1 MTRPIITKFDAL
13 DAFSITRRKPAPKLR
28 QYLITWPCG
37 STWQFDRTDLDVPE
51 YRDGDQNGVTCCFD
65 TVREAIDC
73 LQGLGCKV
81 ELLS

>member
-1 MTRPIITKFDAL
+1 MSDIITNFAD
-13 DAFSITRRKPAPKLR
+13 DIFSITRRKPGPKLR

-37 STWQFDRTDLDVPE
+37 TTWQFDRKDLDIPE
-51 YRDGDQNGVTCCFD
+51 YRDGEGGWTYCFD
-65 TVREAIDC
+65 TIREAIDC